1 MQNIAHLELCTK
13 PNLTLSCVA
22 VHRFLISYDPILSG
36 IMDVISN
43 SSPR

>member
-1 MQNIAHLELCTK
+1 MQNVTLVELCTK

-22 VHRFLISYDPILSG
+22 VHRFLISYDPILSD

-43 SSPR
+43 SSPQ